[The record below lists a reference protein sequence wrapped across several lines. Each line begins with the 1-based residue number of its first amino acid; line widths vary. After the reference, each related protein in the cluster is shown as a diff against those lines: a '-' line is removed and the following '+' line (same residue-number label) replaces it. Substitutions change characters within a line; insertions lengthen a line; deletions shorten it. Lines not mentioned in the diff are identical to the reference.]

1 MVELEVTIV
10 EAIIEAE
17 VEVVETT
24 TVIVVQEEGVVE
36 VGVVVVIIDMT
47 EKAVNPVFEDTE
59 VVDGVGA
66 AETEEEVVLV
76 LIEIGHHLETE
87 EDPIGTTVVECALNE
102 VVVREAVSI
111 IITTMIIKISI
122 SQTELMV
129 TRLLPHPVI

>member
-10 EAIIEAE
+10 EDIIEAE

-24 TVIVVQEEGVVE
+24 TVIVVQEEDEAVE
-36 VGVVVVIIDMT
+36 AGVVVVIIDMT
-47 EKAVNPVFEDTE
+47 EKVVNPVLEDTE

-102 VVVREAVSI
+102 EVVREVVSI
-111 IITTMIIKISI
+111 IITTM
-122 SQTELMV
+122 
-129 TRLLPHPVI
+129 

>member
-24 TVIVVQEEGVVE
+24 TVIVVQEEDVAE
-36 VGVVVVIIDMT
+36 DAVVVVIIDMT

-87 EDPIGTTVVECALNE
+87 EDPIGTTVVECTLNE
-102 VVVREAVSI
+102 DVNPIIMGPIHVGIKKQPETEVVGMVVV
-111 IITTMIIKISI
+111 
-122 SQTELMV
+122 L
-129 TRLLPHPVI
+129 